1 MDAIDFVTPNR
12 LKDDERSGLPPWT
25 YFNKELFLIEQEE
38 LFRRHWQLACHVS
51 DILGAGDW
59 TTFDIAGERALIL
72 RGRDGVVRA
81 FHNVCRHRG
90 SRVVAGESGRCKS
103 AMVCPFHGWS
113 YNLDGTLRAVPKAK
127 TFPKLDPVTHG
138 LVPVEH
144 EIWHGFVFLRFKPGL
159 QASVKELM
167 AHQENE
173 ASAYKLTEIRPHGR
187 QTRDLLEV
195 NWKAVR
201 DVDNEGYHVPIAH
214 PALHDLY
221 GQQYKDG
228 RPRAGVSRSEGR
240 ITGVSPR
247 SWSVRNYVKHRP
259 VMEHLPE
266 EARGR
271 WVYLGMFPNLVL
283 MLYPDLIGFYQELPV
298 EVGKTVQRMAY
309 YAPPG
314 DSREAKVARYLA
326 HRIDRVTGAEDA
338 QLIKWSWESMQSS
351 GFSNIILS
359 DLEAGVRDYHDVLR
373 RTIPVSALTD
383 EPAKGQVETINQ
395 TLLAAR
401 RN

>member
-1 MDAIDFVTPNR
+1 MDAINPLAPTR
-12 LKDDERSGLPPWT
+12 LGDDERAGLPPWT
-25 YFNKELFLIEQEE
+25 YFNKELFQLEQDE

-51 DILGAGDW
+51 DVPQEGDW
-59 TTFDIAGERALIL
+59 TTFDIAGERALIV
-72 RGRDGVVRA
+72 RGKDKLVRA

-138 LVPVEH
+138 LVPLEH
-144 EIWHGFVFLRFKPGL
+144 EIWQGFVFVRFKPGP
-159 QASVKELM
+159 QASVASLM
-167 AHQENE
+167 AEQEKE
-173 ASAYKLTEIRPHGR
+173 ASAYRLAEVRPYSP
-187 QTRDLLEV
+187 QTRDILDV

-228 RPRAGVSRSEGR
+228 RPHAGVSRSEGR
-240 ITGVSPR
+240 ITGAAPR
-247 SWSVRNYVKHRP
+247 FWSVRNYVKHRP
-259 VMEHLPE
+259 DMAHLPE
-266 EARGR
+266 ESKSR
-271 WVYLGMFPNLVL
+271 WVYLGMFPNLVI
-283 MLYPDLIGFYQELPV
+283 MLYPDLVGYYQELPV

-309 YAPPG
+309 YAPP
-314 DSREAKVARYLA
+314 DDRREAKVARYLA

-351 GFSNIILS
+351 GFSNVILS
-359 DLEAGVRDYHDVLR
+359 DLEAGVRDYHDTLR
-373 RTIPVSALTD
+373 AAIPVAALVN

-395 TLLAAR
+395 TLLASRA
-401 RN
+401 

>member
-1 MDAIDFVTPNR
+1 MDALDPLAPTR
-12 LKDDERSGLPPWT
+12 LSDEERAGLPPWT

-51 DILGAGDW
+51 DVPEEGDW
-59 TTFDIAGERALIL
+59 TTFDIAGERALIV
-72 RGRDGVVRA
+72 RGKDKVVRA

-113 YNLDGTLRAVPKAK
+113 YNLDGTLRAVPKAR

-138 LVPVEH
+138 LVPLEH
-144 EIWHGFVFLRFKPGL
+144 EIWQGFVFVRFKAGPQG
-159 QASVKELM
+159 SVAGIMAPHEAEVAGYELG
-167 AHQENE
+167 AVKPYLPQ
-173 ASAYKLTEIRPHGR
+173 S
-187 QTRDLLEV
+187 RDMLEV

-221 GQQYKDG
+221 GQQYKDD
-228 RPRAGVSRSEGR
+228 RLVAGVSRSEGR

-247 SWSVRNYVKHRP
+247 LWSVRNYVKHRP
-259 VMEHLPE
+259 DMAHLPE
-266 EARGR
+266 ASKGR
-271 WVYLGMFPNLVL
+271 WVYLGMFPNLVI

-298 EVGKTVQRMAY
+298 DVGKTEQRLAY
-309 YAPPG
+309 YAPPTEG
-314 DSREAKVARYLA
+314 RAAKVARYLA
-326 HRIDRVTGAEDA
+326 YRIDRVTGEEDA

-351 GFSNIILS
+351 GFSSMILS
-359 DLEAGVRDYHDVLR
+359 DLEVGVRDYHDTLR
-373 RTIPVSALTD
+373 ATIPVAALAT
-383 EPAKGQVETINQ
+383 EPAKGQIETINQ
-395 TLLAAR
+395 TLLASR
-401 RN
+401 S